1 MLNINSFSFYF
12 LGVGFVW
19 IRFEYQKNGQTKEKI
34 ATIKNG
40 KAVNMFCSCG
50 GKYTTKQTAKPIFY
64 DGEKLYCKECGREFK
79 IIDTSILQDKRIK
92 EQREERNRK
101 ALENL
106 HIFPAWNDWE
116 SYGQFYMLSARID
129 LESWKTIKKYFHY
142 FTRKEL
148 EYSEMESFD
157 FIEGWATR
165 QPYEVEKILME
176 KGLIKEENKL
186 DNIIEKMEKEKKE
199 REILAKQKRLER
211 IEKEKQMKE
220 TEDKLKSFF
229 DGDVVSMTEAEATH
243 YLGRKGETVFN
254 DGVDRFCIDGD
265 YFVQATNM
273 GDFSF
278 ARKVLLN
285 DEMKSFISSL

>member
-1 MLNINSFSFYF
+1 M
-12 LGVGFVW
+12 W
-19 IRFEYQKNGQTKEKI
+19 IKFEYEKNGQTKEKI
-34 ATIKNG
+34 TIIENG
-40 KAVNMFCSCG
+40 KANIFCSCG
-50 GKYTTKQTAKPIFY
+50 GKYTTKQTAKPVYY
-64 DGEKLYCKECGREFK
+64 DGKKLYCKECGREFK

-92 EQREERNRK
+92 AKAEERNRK
-101 ALENL
+101 ALETL
-106 HIFPAWNDWE
+106 HLYPAWNDWE
-116 SYGQFYMLSARID
+116 SYGQFYMLSARVD
-129 LESWKTIKKYFHY
+129 YDTWKSIKKYFHY
-142 FTRKEL
+142 FTRREL
-148 EYSEMESFD
+148 EESEMESFD
-157 FIEGWATR
+157 FIKGWATR

-186 DNIIEKMEKEKKE
+186 DNIIERMEKEKKE

-211 IEKEKQMKE
+211 IEKEKKMKE

-254 DGVDRFCIDGD
+254 DGVDRFCIDDG
-265 YFVQATNM
+265 YLVQATNM

-285 DEMKSFISSL
+285 DEIKSFVSSL

>member
-1 MLNINSFSFYF
+1 M
-12 LGVGFVW
+12 W
-19 IRFEYQKNGQTKEKI
+19 IKFEYEKNGQTKEKM
-34 ATIKNG
+34 TIIENG
-40 KAVNMFCSCG
+40 KANIFCSCG
-50 GKYTTKQTAKPIFY
+50 GKYTTKQTAKPVY
-64 DGEKLYCKECGREFK
+64 WNGKKLYCKECGREFK
-79 IIDTSILQDKRIK
+79 IIDTSILQEKRIK
-92 EQREERNRK
+92 AKAEERNRK
-101 ALENL
+101 ALETL
-106 HIFPAWNDWE
+106 HLYPAWNDWE
-116 SYGQFYMLSARID
+116 SYGQFYMLSARVD
-129 LESWKTIKKYFHY
+129 YDTWKNIKKYFHY
-142 FTRKEL
+142 FTRREL

-211 IEKEKQMKE
+211 IEKEKKMKE
-220 TEDKLKSFF
+220 TEDKLQSFF
-229 DGDVVSMTEAEATH
+229 NNDEDVISMTEAEATH

-254 DGVDRFCIDGD
+254 DGVDRFCIDNG
-265 YFVQATNM
+265 YLVQATNM

-285 DEMKSFISSL
+285 DEIESFVSSL

>member
-1 MLNINSFSFYF
+1 MW
-12 LGVGFVW
+12 VK
-19 IRFEYQKNGQTKEKI
+19 FEYEKNGQTKEKI
-34 ATIKNG
+34 TTIKNG

-50 GKYTTKQTAKPIFY
+50 GKYTTKQTAKPIYY
-64 DGEKLYCKECGREFK
+64 DGKKLYCKECGREFK
-79 IIDTSILQDKRIK
+79 IIDTSILQDERIK
-92 EQREERNRK
+92 AKAEERNRK
-101 ALENL
+101 ALETL
-106 HIFPAWNDWE
+106 HLYPAWNDWE
-116 SYGQFYMLSARID
+116 SYGQHYMLSARVD
-129 LESWKTIKKYFHY
+129 YDTWKSIKKYFHY
-142 FTRKEL
+142 FTRREL

-186 DNIIEKMEKEKKE
+186 DNIIERMEKEKKE
-199 REILAKQKRLER
+199 REILAKQKKLER
-211 IEKEKQMKE
+211 IEKEKKMKE

-229 DGDVVSMTEAEATH
+229 NNDEDVISMTEAEATH

-265 YFVQATNM
+265 YLVQATNM

-285 DEMKSFISSL
+285 DEIKSFVSSL

>member
-12 LGVGFVW
+12 LGVDDVW
-19 IRFEYQKNGQTKEKI
+19 VKFEYEKNGQTKEKM
-34 ATIKNG
+34 TIIENG
-40 KAVNMFCSCG
+40 KANMFCSCG
-50 GKYTTKQTAKPIFY
+50 GKYTTKQTAKPVY
-64 DGEKLYCKECGREFK
+64 WNGKKLYCKECGREFK
-79 IIDTSILQDKRIK
+79 IIDTSILQDERIK
-92 EQREERNRK
+92 AKAEERNRK
-101 ALENL
+101 ALETL
-106 HIFPAWNDWE
+106 HLYPAWNDWE
-116 SYGQFYMLSARID
+116 SYGQHYMLSARVD
-129 LESWKTIKKYFHY
+129 YDTWKSIKKYFHY
-142 FTRKEL
+142 FTRREL

-186 DNIIEKMEKEKKE
+186 DNVLERMEKERKE
-199 REILAKQKRLER
+199 REILAKQKRL
-211 IEKEKQMKE
+211 KEKKMKE

-229 DGDVVSMTEAEATH
+229 NNDEDVVSMTEAEATH

>member
-1 MLNINSFSFYF
+1 MW
-12 LGVGFVW
+12 VK
-19 IRFEYQKNGQTKEKI
+19 FEYEKNGQTKEKM
-34 ATIKNG
+34 TIIENG
-40 KAVNMFCSCG
+40 KANIFCSCG
-50 GKYTTKQTAKPIFY
+50 GKYTTKQTAKPVYY
-64 DGEKLYCKECGREFK
+64 DGKKLYCKECGREFK
-79 IIDTSILQDKRIK
+79 IIDTQSLQEKRIK
-92 EQREERNRK
+92 EQREERNRQ
-101 ALENL
+101 ALKNL
-106 HIFPAWNDWE
+106 HLFPAWNDWE
-116 SYGQFYMLSARID
+116 ATGQHYMLSARVD
-129 LESWKTIKKYFHY
+129 YDTWKSIKKYFHY
-142 FTRKEL
+142 YTRREL

-186 DNIIEKMEKEKKE
+186 DNVLERMEKERKE
-199 REILAKQKRLER
+199 REILAKQKRL
-211 IEKEKQMKE
+211 KEKKMKE

-229 DGDVVSMTEAEATH
+229 NNDEDVVSMTEAEATH

>member
-1 MLNINSFSFYF
+1 MW
-12 LGVGFVW
+12 VK
-19 IRFEYQKNGQTKEKI
+19 FEYEKNGQTKEKM
-34 ATIKNG
+34 TIIENG
-40 KAVNMFCSCG
+40 KANMFCSCG
-50 GKYTTKQTAKPIFY
+50 GKYTTKQTAKPVY
-64 DGEKLYCKECGREFK
+64 WNGKKLYCKECGREFK
-79 IIDTSILQDKRIK
+79 IIDTSILQDERIK
-92 EQREERNRK
+92 AKAEERNRK
-101 ALENL
+101 ALETL
-106 HIFPAWNDWE
+106 HLYPAWNDWE
-116 SYGQFYMLSARID
+116 SYGQHYMLSARVD
-129 LESWKTIKKYFHY
+129 YDTWKSIKKYFHY
-142 FTRKEL
+142 FTRREL

-186 DNIIEKMEKEKKE
+186 DNVLERMEKERKE

-211 IEKEKQMKE
+211 IAKEKKMKE

-229 DGDVVSMTEAEATH
+229 NNDEDVVSMTEAEATH

-254 DGVDRFCIDGD
+254 DGVDRFCIDDD
-265 YFVQATNM
+265 YLVQATNM

-285 DEMKSFISSL
+285 DEIESFVSSL